1 MSDKTVWRPIIVFA
15 DEETN
20 KAPLICQDDDR
31 IPVFDD
37 PRGGALIVA
46 EVVEDAPKVAGEI
59 ASLRLEA
66 VDKNGSA
73 KVDIDGYQVAI
84 LINAMR
90 DWLDREVPA

>member
-1 MSDKTVWRPIIVFA
+1 MSDKTVWRPIITFS
-15 DEETN
+15 DEELN
-20 KAPLICQDDDR
+20 RAPLICQDDDR

-37 PRGGALIVA
+37 PRGGVLAVA

-59 ASLRLEA
+59 ASLRFGV
-66 VDKNGSA
+66 VDKNGTTA
-73 KVDIDGYQVAI
+73 IVLDGYQVAI